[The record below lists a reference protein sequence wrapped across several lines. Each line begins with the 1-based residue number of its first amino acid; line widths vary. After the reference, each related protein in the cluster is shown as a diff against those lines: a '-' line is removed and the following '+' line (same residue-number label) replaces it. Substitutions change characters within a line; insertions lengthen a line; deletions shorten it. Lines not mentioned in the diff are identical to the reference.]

1 MKNNRTNRD
10 FVKNKI
16 IFFVI
21 IGKFKLFAKYK
32 QFKDKKMGQ

>member
-1 MKNNRTNRD
+1 MKNNGTNRD

-21 IGKFKLFAKYK
+21 IGKFKLFAKI
-32 QFKDKKMGQ
+32 QTI